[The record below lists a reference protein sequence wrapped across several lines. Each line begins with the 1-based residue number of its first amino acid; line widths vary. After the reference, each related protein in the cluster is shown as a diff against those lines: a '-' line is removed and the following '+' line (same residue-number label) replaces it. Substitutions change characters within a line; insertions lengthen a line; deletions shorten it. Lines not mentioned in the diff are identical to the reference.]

1 MNTAMTEGKTVR
13 AIVIDQPGPP
23 ETLQIGQIKYPEL
36 QPDSLLVDVHA
47 AGVNFAD
54 ILERDG
60 TYPVSFPFVPGREG
74 VGVVRETGTA
84 VSEFTVGDR
93 VAWTTVGASYAEQ
106 VIVPEAAAVAVP
118 GALTDEQ
125 ALSLAQG
132 LTAHYLATS
141 AYPAA
146 VGDSVLVHAA
156 AGGVGSLL
164 TQILAIRGVR
174 VLATVSTL
182 QKAEIAR
189 AAGAADVLVLGEMAD
204 ADLIQE
210 VRRLTDGRGV
220 SAVYDG
226 VGQATFQASLGC
238 LCRRGYLVL
247 FGGSSGAV
255 TAVDPAQL
263 LSAGSVFLTRPGLA
277 DYIATREE
285 LVRRAAELYGWIAA
299 GQLSV
304 HIGGRYPLA
313 EASRAHAE
321 LASRRSTGKLVL
333 LTAHAHS
340 GLD

>member
-1 MNTAMTEGKTVR
+1 MNTAITEGKTVR

-23 ETLQIGQIKYPEL
+23 ETLQIGQIKHPEL
-36 QPDSLLVDVHA
+36 QPDSLQVDVHA

-54 ILERDG
+54 VLERDG

-84 VSEFTVGDR
+84 VREFTVGDR

-118 GALTDEQ
+118 DALTDEQ

-204 ADLIQE
+204 ADLIAA
-210 VRRLTDGRGV
+210 VRRLTVGQGV

-313 EASRAHAE
+313 EAGRAHAE

-340 GLD
+340 GPD

>member
-1 MNTAMTEGKTVR
+1 MTSRAAAATAKFRTSSKHPHCSSTTPDNSRDHSRVLGGKRVHRKRRRRLPRHAAGNPIPAHPHTPRRRHRGPDRNRPIRSTPQRGNTMNTAMTEGKTVR

-23 ETLQIGQIKYPEL
+23 ETLQIGQIKHPEP

-125 ALSLAQG
+125 ALSVAQG
-132 LTAHYLATS
+132 LSAHYLATS

-174 VLATVSTL
+174 VLATVSTS

-204 ADLIQE
+204 ADLIRA

-220 SAVYDG
+220 SAVYD
-226 VGQATFQASLGC
+226 
-238 LCRRGYLVL
+238 
-247 FGGSSGAV
+247 
-255 TAVDPAQL
+255 
-263 LSAGSVFLTRPGLA
+263 
-277 DYIATREE
+277 
-285 LVRRAAELYGWIAA
+285 
-299 GQLSV
+299 
-304 HIGGRYPLA
+304 
-313 EASRAHAE
+313 
-321 LASRRSTGKLVL
+321 
-333 LTAHAHS
+333 
-340 GLD
+340 